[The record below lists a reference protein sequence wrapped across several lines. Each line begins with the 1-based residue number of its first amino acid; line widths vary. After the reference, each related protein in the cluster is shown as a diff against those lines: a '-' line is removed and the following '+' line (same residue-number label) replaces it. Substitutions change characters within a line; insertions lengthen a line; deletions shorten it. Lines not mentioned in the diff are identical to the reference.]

1 MYAILWKRRKG
12 GCMKE
17 IRVRFAPSPT
27 GYLHIGGLRTALYN
41 YLLARKHGGTYI
53 LRIEDTD
60 QTRFVEGAIEALIA
74 SSKWAGVVHDEGPY
88 IQSERLPIYRKAA
101 EELIEKG
108 HAYYCFCGK
117 ERLDALRE
125 EQEAAGL
132 TTKYDGKCRDIP
144 LEEARRR
151 VANGEK
157 HVVRLKLPPNL
168 DITFHDIIKG
178 EVTVNTNDI
187 DDQVLMKSD
196 GFPTYHMAVVVDDN
210 DMKITHVL
218 RGDEWLISTPK
229 HIYLYDAFGWE
240 KPQYVHLP
248 VILGEDKK
256 KLSKRQGDVAVHDFE
271 AKGYLPEALVNYIA
285 LVGWSPEDG
294 TEIMTMDE
302 MIEKFSLD
310 RISHSGGVFS
320 IDKLKWFNNHYI
332 RQADITRL
340 LGLSKKFFVESGYCT
355 EEEYEANPRKYTL
368 IIEALRERLSTLGEI
383 ALFKEYYT
391 AESVEPE
398 NDEAREILNQ
408 ESSKKV
414 VKSLISMLEARLS
427 EDDAFV
433 LDGEGFKAMLKQVGA
448 ETGEKGKNLFMP
460 VRIAISG
467 EMHGPDLA
475 ATAEIIGARL
485 MLRRLHSLK

>member
-1 MYAILWKRRKG
+1 
-12 GCMKE
+12 MKK

-41 YLLARKHGGTYI
+41 YLLAKKHGGTYI

-60 QTRFVEGAIEALIA
+60 QTRFVEGAIEALID
-74 SSKWAGVVHDEGPY
+74 SSEWAGVVHDEGPY
-88 IQSERLPIYRKAA
+88 IQSERLPIYQKAA

-108 HAYYCFCGK
+108 HAYYCFCSK

-125 EQEAAGL
+125 EQEKAGA
-132 TTKYDGKCRDIP
+132 TTKYDGKCRNIS
-144 LEEARRR
+144 LEEAKRRI
-151 VANGEK
+151 AAGEK
-157 HVVRLKLPPNL
+157 HVVRLRLPEHL
-168 DITFHDIIKG
+168 DITFKDLIKG
-178 EVTVNTNDI
+178 EVTVNTDDI

-240 KPQYVHLP
+240 KPEYVHLP

-294 TEIMTMDE
+294 TEFMNMEE
-302 MIEKFSLD
+302 MIQKFSLD

-332 RQADITRL
+332 RQAEISRL
-340 LGLSKKFFVESGYCT
+340 LALSKQFFVGAGYCS
-355 EEEYEANPRKYTL
+355 EREYEEYPRKYTL
-368 IIEALRERLSTLGEI
+368 IIEALRERLNTLGDI
-383 ALFKEYYT
+383 ALFKDYYT
-391 AESVEPE
+391 SETVEPE
-398 NDEAREILNQ
+398 NEEAREILNQ

-414 VKSLISMLEARLS
+414 VKSLVGILNEKLTENEDFMLSS
-427 EDDAFV
+427 ED
-433 LDGEGFKAMLKQVGA
+433 FKAILKQVGA

-475 ATAEIIGARL
+475 ATAEIVGVKLLLKRL
-485 MLRRLHSLK
+485 NAHLK

>member
-1 MYAILWKRRKG
+1 
-12 GCMKE
+12 MKN

-41 YLLARKHGGTYI
+41 YLLAKKHGGTYI

-60 QTRFVEGAIEALIA
+60 QTRFVEGAIEALIR
-74 SSKWAGVVHDEGPY
+74 SSAWAGVVHDEGPY
-88 IQSERLPIYRKAA
+88 IQSERLPIYQKAA
-101 EELIEKG
+101 DELIEKG

-117 ERLDALRE
+117 DRLEHLRE
-125 EQEAAGL
+125 EQERAGL

-151 VANGEK
+151 IANGEK
-157 HVVRLKLPPNL
+157 YVVRLKLPENRI
-168 DITFHDIIKG
+168 ITFRDLIKG
-178 EVTVNTNDI
+178 EVKVNTDDM

-210 DMKITHVL
+210 DMGITHVL

-229 HIYLYDAFGWE
+229 HIYLYEAFGWN
-240 KPQYVHLP
+240 KPEYVHLP
-248 VILGEDKK
+248 VILGEDGK

-271 AKGYLPEALVNYIA
+271 KKGYLPEALVNYIA

-294 TEIMTMDE
+294 SEIMSMDDL
-302 MIEKFSLD
+302 IEKFSLD

-320 IDKLKWFNNHYI
+320 VDKLRWFNNHYI
-332 RQADITRL
+332 RQADAARL
-340 LGLSKKFFVESGYCT
+340 LRLCKPFFVDAGYCS
-355 EEEYEANPRKYTL
+355 ESEYEEQSEKYAL
-368 IIEALRERLSTLGEI
+368 IIEVLRERLGALSDISAFREYFTSESVAPENEEARQILGE
-383 ALFKEYYT
+383 
-391 AESVEPE
+391 
-398 NDEAREILNQ
+398 

-414 VKSLISMLEARLS
+414 VARLLEILKEKCA
-427 EDDAFV
+427 EDPSWK
-433 LDGEGFKAMLKQVGA
+433 LRGKEFKEILKQVGT
-448 ETGEKGKNLFMP
+448 ETGEKGKQLFMP

-475 ATAEIIGARL
+475 NTAEVLGAQLIIKRLNGSCDAGQEAR
-485 MLRRLHSLK
+485 S

>member
-1 MYAILWKRRKG
+1 
-12 GCMKE
+12 MKK

-41 YLLARKHGGTYI
+41 YLLAKKNGGTYI

-60 QTRFVEGAIEALIA
+60 QTRYVEGAIDALIN

-88 IQSERLPIYRKAA
+88 IQSERLPIYQKAA

-108 HAYYCFCGK
+108 HAYYCFCSK
-117 ERLDALRE
+117 ERLDALRD
-125 EQEAAGL
+125 EQEKAGV
-132 TTKYDGKCRDIP
+132 TTKYDGKCRCLS

-157 HVVRLKLPPNL
+157 HVVRLKLPENR
-168 DITFHDIIKG
+168 DITFKDLIKG
-178 EVTVNTNDI
+178 EVTVNTDDI

-240 KPQYVHLP
+240 KPEYVHLP

-294 TEIMTMDE
+294 AEIMSMDE

-332 RQADITRL
+332 RKADISRL
-340 LGLSKKFFVESGYCT
+340 LALSKKFFVDAGYCP
-355 EEEYEANPRKYTL
+355 EEEYEANLRKYTL
-368 IIEALRERLSTLGEI
+368 IIEALRERLNTLGDI
-383 ALFKEYYT
+383 ALFKDYYT
-391 AESVEPE
+391 AEAVEPE
-398 NDEAREILNQ
+398 NDEAREILAS
-408 ESSKKV
+408 ESSRKV
-414 VKSLISMLEARLS
+414 VKSLIGMLQSRLN
-427 EDDAFV
+427 ENDAFV
-433 LDGEGFKAMLKQVGA
+433 LTGEEFKAILKQVSA

-475 ATAEIIGARL
+475 ATAEIIGAKL
-485 MLRRLHSLK
+485 MLKRLNL